1 MFSDRTS
8 WDRTVNRL
16 SLAVKDRRQRGLEV
30 VDLGE
35 SNPTRVGLSP
45 VWQQLGPLLDCP
57 QAQNYAPEP
66 FGLWSAR
73 QCVAHYLGNRVP
85 AEQVV
90 LSASTSE
97 AYAWILQILC
107 NPGDEV
113 LVPAPSYP
121 LLEYLAALAA
131 VQLRTYPTLWV
142 GGDWHIDLAS
152 LAAAIG
158 PRTRAVVVVS
168 PNNPTGAVAT
178 PSEVAALQGLCAQHG
193 LALAIDEVFAE
204 WTGAQDGQTPASP
217 PTLAGLEDC
226 LTLVMSGLSKVL
238 LLPQL
243 KLAWTAVSGP
253 PRLVQEALHRLEIV
267 ADTSLSLA
275 TPVQWA
281 LPELLTRRSEWQA
294 PMRQRLL
301 QNRTILDRLCAHSLA
316 TALPTQG
323 GWSAV
328 LRIPATEPDDE
339 RALRWLERHGVLV
352 QPGYFFDFAGNGWIV
367 LGLLQP
373 PERFEPAVAA
383 LLDDLHT
390 SA

>member
-1 MFSDRTS
+1 MFSHRTS
-8 WDRTVNRL
+8 WNRTTNRL
-16 SLAVKDRRQRGLEV
+16 SLAVTDRRQRGLDV

-45 VWQQLGPLLDCP
+45 AWRELGPLLDCP
-57 QAQNYAPEP
+57 QAQFYAPEP
-66 FGLWSAR
+66 FGLGSAR
-73 QCVAHYLGNRVP
+73 QAVADYLGGRVP
-85 AEQVV
+85 AEQVL

-107 NPGDEV
+107 NPGDVV

-131 VQLRTYPTLWV
+131 VELRTYPALWV
-142 GGDWHIDLAS
+142 GGEWHIDLAS
-152 LAAAIG
+152 LTGAIDT
-158 PRTRAVVVVS
+158 RTRAVVVVS
-168 PNNPTGAVAT
+168 PNNPTGSVAS
-178 PSEVAALQGLCAQHG
+178 PSEIEALQAICAERG

-204 WTGAQDGQTPASP
+204 WTGAQYGDPPATPA
-217 PTLAGLEDC
+217 TLAGLQGC

-253 PRLVQEALHRLEIV
+253 PALVDEALHRLEIV

-281 LPELLTRRSEWQA
+281 LPQLLGRRTAWQA
-294 PMRQRLL
+294 PLRRRLRE
-301 QNRTILDRLCAHSLA
+301 NRAILDNLCSDTVV
-316 TALPTQG
+316 TALPAQG

-328 LRIPATEPDDE
+328 LRVPATEADDE
-339 RALRWLERHGVLV
+339 RALRLLQQRGILL
-352 QPGYFFDFAGNGWIV
+352 QPGYFFDFPGDGWLV

-383 LLDDLHT
+383 LLGDAHT
-390 SA
+390 SL